1 MSKPLAFAKTSPE
14 PLRFDKKL
22 GMCFGWSCFAKKDG
36 EAYEDSH
43 GDHIPEDDILLAA
56 LELSALP
63 VEDRTIKANHSG
75 GARGSIVS
83 CWGMTEDIAK
93 ACDVDTHGT
102 AGILVAFKPDEELLK
117 SIESGEAFCLSIGGV
132 SHDPEVIEKSAAAK
146 VEKRKRVLRKVSIH
160 EISVVK
166 LGAHEGAK
174 VALIKRAEVGEPTVE
189 VSDAAKVAHAVS
201 LVKHAAL
208 VAGLTTPVTIEK
220 RTPAATSYE
229 LGHQH
234 LIYDADEKDGCT
246 SYDRADGFQY
256 GHSHNWIRGADGTLT
271 VLAADGH
278 THTLATETIAM
289 SNPTDIAKAQADI
302 TAIKADFAKAKE
314 TFAKALDTLR
324 NLPPDQA
331 AFAKRLKGDELE
343 QFLGKPEADRAALAK
358 PIHKSERTGRCYYAG
373 EESLVEMQK
382 DSDALAEKL
391 AKSEQTAEA
400 ATFEKRAAVEIP
412 NLRGTPEQK
421 GALLKAVEGIADEA
435 TRTVAVECLKSA
447 SQAMASLF
455 VRPGIG
461 GGVAPISASA
471 DNPEAKLDALALEIQ
486 KAEGGE
492 AKCSFAKAYDMAL
505 SRPDGAALYAEIDA
519 AKRTAQPAS
528 N

>member
-1 MSKPLAFAKTSPE
+1 MPPVAFTKTSDQQ
-14 PLRFDKKL
+14 LSFDKKL
-22 GMCFGWSCFAKKDG
+22 GRCIGWACFSKKDG
-36 EAYEDSH
+36 EPYVDLH
-43 GDHIPEDDILLAA
+43 GDHFPDDELLKAVDGLMKLP
-56 LELSALP
+56 LEQREIN
-63 VEDRTIKANHSG
+63 VEHLGK
-75 GARGSIVS
+75 ARGTIVTA
-83 CWGMTEDIAK
+83 WAMTEDVAK
-93 ACDVDTHGT
+93 GMTPPCDTGGT
-102 AGILVAFKPDEELLK
+102 YGVLVTFEPDAELMK
-117 SIESGEAFCLSIGGV
+117 SIEAGDAVCLSIEGKAYDVEQVAKSAEGV
-132 SHDPEVIEKSAAAK
+132 DVAAAK
-146 VEKRKRVLRKVSIH
+146 HKRTMRKV
-160 EISVVK
+160 ELTKLAVVK
-166 LGAHEGAK
+166 AGAHEGA
-174 VALIKRAEVGEPTVE
+174 
-189 VSDAAKVAHAVS
+189 AVS
-201 LVKHAAL
+201 LIKSAVVDAL
-208 VAGLTTPVTIEK
+208 KVAKGSLPFAHLATPVAK
-220 RTPAATSYE
+220 RSPAMTTAVQ
-229 LGHQH
+229 GHQH
-234 LIYDADEKDGCT
+234 LIGDLDEKDGFT
-246 SYDRADGFQY
+246 SWETASGDQY
-256 GHSHNWIRGADGTLT
+256 GHSHPWVRGSNGTI
-271 VLAADGH
+271 VIGEANGH
-278 THTLATETIAM
+278 SHEIEETTM
-289 SNPTDIAKAQADI
+289 PTDIEKAQTDLA
-302 TAIKADFAKAKE
+302 TARADFAKRESVLKSLLV
-314 TFAKALDTLR
+314 ALVA
-324 NLPPDQA
+324 LPPDQA

-358 PIHKSERTGRCYYAG
+358 PIHKSERTGRLFYAG
-373 EESLVEMQK
+373 EEQLAEMQK

-435 TRTVAVECLKSA
+435 TRKVAVECLKSA

-461 GGVAPISASA
+461 GGIAPIAASA

>member
-132 SHDPEVIEKSAAAK
+132 SHDPEVIEKSKAAK

-174 VALIKRAEVGEPTVE
+174 VALIKRADADAGEATVE
-189 VSDAAKVAHAVS
+189 VSAEAKVAHAVS

-208 VAGLTTPVTIEK
+208 VAGLVTPIAHP
-220 RTPAATSYE
+220 RDAATSYE

-234 LIYDADEKDGCT
+234 LIYDADEKDGTT

-256 GHSHNWIRGADGTLT
+256 GHSHNWIRGADGTIT

-278 THTLATETIAM
+278 THTPTETIAM
-289 SNPTDIAKAQADI
+289 SNPTDIAKAQADT
-302 TAIKADFAKAKE
+302 TALKADFAKAKE
-314 TFAKALDTLR
+314 TFAKALATLVA
-324 NLPPDQA
+324 LPPDQA

-343 QFLGKPEADRAALAK
+343 QFLDKPEADRAALAK
-358 PIHKSERTGRCYYAG
+358 PIHKSERTGRCFYAG
-373 EESLVEMQK
+373 EEQLAEMQK

-391 AKSEQTAEA
+391 AKSERAAEA

-421 GALLKAVEGIADEA
+421 GAILKAVEGIPDEA
-435 TRTVAVECLKSA
+435 TRTVAVECLRSA

>member
-1 MSKPLAFAKTSPE
+1 LALVSKPLAFAKTSPE

-132 SHDPEVIEKSAAAK
+132 SHDPEVIEKSKAAK

-174 VALIKRAEVGEPTVE
+174 VALIKRADVGEPTVE
-189 VSDAAKVAHAVS
+189 VSAEAKVAHAVS

-208 VAGLTTPVTIEK
+208 VAGLVTPIEK

-234 LIYDADEKDGCT
+234 LIYDADEKDGVT

-302 TAIKADFAKAKE
+302 TALKADFAKAKE
-314 TFAKALDTLR
+314 TFARPLDTLR
-324 NLPPDQA
+324 NLPADQA

-373 EESLVEMQK
+373 EESLVEMAK
-382 DSDALAEKL
+382 ELDSNAVELAKAREANETARIEKSAREVIPFVKGSDAVKVAIMR
-391 AKSEQTAEA
+391 AVEA
-400 ATFEKRAAVEIP
+400 LPEELRKEALETLRAANTAFESVTK
-412 NLRGTPEQK
+412 RVG
-421 GALLKAVEGIADEA
+421 
-435 TRTVAVECLKSA
+435 VA
-447 SQAMASLF
+447 
-455 VRPGIG
+455 G
-461 GGVAPISASA
+461 GGV
-471 DNPEAKLDALALEIQ
+471 PETGALAHYNAGL
-486 KAEGGE
+486 AE
-492 AKCSFAKAYDMAL
+492 FAKSRNAKPDDVALEYLTTDDGKARYAAYEREL
-505 SRPDGAALYAEIDA
+505 PGGPR
-519 AKRTAQPAS
+519 